1 MVLASTNVVVV
12 EQAPQNDY
20 VPWGSTSRLLPLREA
35 LQDQQVCLTQTSFK
49 WLHLPSESWSVWDVV
64 HPVRV
69 ESIYHSALTLLKVG
83 PTAFQSQIFWGFIFL
98 LQDPREPD
106 GGSDP
111 SLLEEN
117 FCCCNYPPICGT
129 PTQGMGLNYT
139 VSLPLLP
146 VSLWFLLYIF
156 CCGRSFFLNC
166 GLSHQ

>member
-1 MVLASTNVVVV
+1 MTMSPGGAPVASCLS
-12 EQAPQNDY
+12 EKLSKISRY
-20 VPWGSTSRLLPLREA
+20 VWPRLLSNDCICPLSPG
-35 LQDQQVCLTQTSFK
+35 VC
-49 WLHLPSESWSVWDVV
+49 EMCV

-117 FCCCNYPPICGT
+117 LCCCNYPPICGT
-129 PTQGMGLNYT
+129 PTQGMGLDYT
-139 VSLPLLP
+139 VSLPLPP